1 MALAWSCRKLVDEL
15 RGLQLA
21 CAHLVDDASF
31 LDQRSHFNYSPA
43 QLQRDAKLSG
53 RSRTATHD
61 DDEDS
66 SSGESD
72 DEGTRLFRVC
82 ANSPVSSGLSE
93 PFEFNREPSSPLT
106 KYASAFVLKRAGEG
120 APSKWGAFAEPA
132 ATDFKVRGKNY
143 LSDRK
148 KMRSESAL
156 CELAGVDALK
166 ATDGPLL
173 NLGSRSDSPCRS
185 LVKNDGSLVLI
196 VNFVLP
202 LARHYV
208 SLAAY
213 FIAPPE
219 NTLSGDLLKQR
230 KMLSKFCAATDT
242 VRDETMK
249 IIPKI
254 VEGPWVAKHAL
265 GSKPALLGR
274 AVTSEYHS
282 GEGWFEMDIDVSSS
296 SAASGVLRIMKSCSK
311 ALVCNLAY
319 VLEGKSEEEL
329 PERLLGTMAF
339 VHFDLDPDKSPL
351 IRTVSAEA
359 P

>member
-1 MALAWSCRKLVDEL
+1 MAWRWCRPHQSHDTP
-15 RGLQLA
+15 RR
-21 CAHLVDDASF
+21 
-31 LDQRSHFNYSPA
+31 RSHFNYSPA

-53 RSRTATHD
+53 RGRAATHD

-93 PFEFNREPSSPLT
+93 PFEFNREPSTPSQ
-106 KYASAFVLKRAGEG
+106 KYASTFVLKRAGEG

-143 LSDRK
+143 LADRK

-219 NTLSGDLLKQR
+219 NTLTGDLLKQR
-230 KMLSKFCAATDT
+230 RMLSKFCSATDT
-242 VRDETMK
+242 LRDETMK

-351 IRTVSAEA
+351 IRTVSVEA